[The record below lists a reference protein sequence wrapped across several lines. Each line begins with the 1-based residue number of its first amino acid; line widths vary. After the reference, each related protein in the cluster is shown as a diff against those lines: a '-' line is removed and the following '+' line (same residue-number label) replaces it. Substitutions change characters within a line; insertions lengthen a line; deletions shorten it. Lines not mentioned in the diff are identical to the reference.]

1 METSTIE
8 ESLRK
13 VGSNFHVVT
22 PRDTKTPALRGH
34 YGLLSLRSGLH
45 LHFSDAI
52 DLHDMITRL
61 EQRPGLTIQVFLQGP
76 VDASVGG
83 RSLFPE
89 DDGHALTDTGPR
101 ALMTARAR
109 PELFERRGQKGTR
122 VRKVSVT
129 LSHDW
134 LAESDLGAVD
144 SAFDIRRFSQ
154 NHLAQC
160 CWRPNQRVVALAET
174 ILSEAHYTG
183 SFRTLHLESRV
194 LDLIATVFSS
204 LAHDPA
210 PQPGRSL
217 CMRDLRRMRVIE
229 EYLDAAGPETV
240 TLEEMARMVRI
251 SVSTLQRLFQVVHGM
266 SAFEFVRRRN
276 LERARFAL
284 DHQGLSVKEAAYLA
298 GYSNPANFSTAFRRH
313 FGRSPRHARREPPA
327 S

>member
-1 METSTIE
+1 M
-8 ESLRK
+8 
-13 VGSNFHVVT
+13 V
-22 PRDTKTPALRGH
+22 
-34 YGLLSLRSGLH
+34 
-45 LHFSDAI
+45 
-52 DLHDMITRL
+52 TRL

-76 VDASVGG
+76 VDATVGG

-89 DDGHALTDTGPR
+89 GDGHALADTGPR
-101 ALMTARAR
+101 ALMIARAR

-134 LAESDLGAVD
+134 LAESDLGAGD
-144 SAFDIRRFSQ
+144 GAFDIWRFSQ
-154 NHLAQC
+154 SHLAQRY
-160 CWRPNQRVVALAET
+160 WRPNSRIVALSES

-194 LDLIATVFSS
+194 LDLIATAFSS
-204 LAHDPA
+204 LAYDPA

-217 CMRDLRRMRVIE
+217 CMRDLRRMRLVE
-229 EYLDAAGPETV
+229 EYLDACNPDTV
-240 TLEEMARMVRI
+240 TLEDMARMAGVSI
-251 SVSTLQRLFQVVHGM
+251 STLQRMFQGVHGM
-266 SAFEFVRRRN
+266 GAFEFVRRRN

-313 FGRSPRHARREPPA
+313 FGRSPRHGRREPQV